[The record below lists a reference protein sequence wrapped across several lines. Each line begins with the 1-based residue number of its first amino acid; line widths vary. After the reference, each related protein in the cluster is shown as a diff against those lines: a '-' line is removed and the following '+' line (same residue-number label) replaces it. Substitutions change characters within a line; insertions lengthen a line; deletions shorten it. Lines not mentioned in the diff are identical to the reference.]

1 MLEKIHHSFHD
12 YFDRLEYLIIHESLN
27 LKNYTKNN
35 DEKIIIFFNMHCD
48 VYYYLHSLKL
58 KFYLCM
64 ENKKDKL
71 YYVVK

>member
-1 MLEKIHHSFHD
+1 M
-12 YFDRLEYLIIHESLN
+12 
-27 LKNYTKNN
+27 KNN

-71 YYVVK
+71 YYVVKWTKWYSLGGKLNQIIV